1 MSRKN
6 CEFCPSVRDRF
17 ARSELRLLLL
27 FFRKRLDGSVAYASL
42 YPLGEPVKDMEEFGG
57 RDMNG
62 YSGGERPFLVWLISI
77 FALFIFPVSASAQGS
92 YLNQTLIDETA
103 DFDPQDWRPIQAKDL
118 PNHGEKVSVSP
129 QNRGVLL
136 YADDSIAI
144 FNRGNVRTREQNAS
158 GRPISKIIPEGP
170 ICSAPEWH
178 REWRQDSTRY
188 NIAPVTV
195 PSMHV
200 VVVINE
206 APTFEIS
213 RALFEHKLKP
223 IIRDQVVEKFCG
235 GKAVFVQTDIW
246 LVGLQ
251 HSSEGKIF
259 NIAEFTYPE
268 YRVGADAREH
278 SSFQLV
284 SGAQSLRIRPYDAG
298 FATGFLY
305 FWENL
310 PESDR
315 MRLDAMDFGTREAD
329 TLSLSLGHGVS
340 EFENGKIK
348 TLNKKWERLSYADY
362 NWHKAQSAKRTRD
375 VLAARQEAEDLAKA
389 FIAGLAIM
397 QFRNYCY
404 GNDTPWWA
412 WDLHDVWGRRELDAC
427 KHYFGE

>member
-1 MSRKN
+1 MNRN
-6 CEFCPSVRDRF
+6 CW
-17 ARSELRLLLL
+17 
-27 FFRKRLDGSVAYASL
+27 
-42 YPLGEPVKDMEEFGG
+42 
-57 RDMNG
+57 
-62 YSGGERPFLVWLISI
+62 GERSFILWLIGC
-77 FALFIFPVSASAQGS
+77 FAVWFVPSFAVAQGS
-92 YLNQTLIDETA
+92 YLNETLIDESA
-103 DFDPQDWRPIQAKDL
+103 AFDLQDWRPIQAIDL
-118 PNHGEKVSVSP
+118 PNYGDTVSVSP

-136 YADDSIAI
+136 YAEDSIAI

-188 NIAPVTV
+188 NVAPVTV

-213 RALFEHKLKP
+213 RAWFEQNLKP
-223 IIRDQVVEKFCG
+223 IMRDQVVGNFCG
-235 GKAVFVQTDIW
+235 GKTVSVQADIW

-251 HSSEGKIF
+251 HSSDGRIF
-259 NIAEFTYPE
+259 NIAEFAYPD

-278 SSFQLV
+278 SSFQLEN
-284 SGAQSLRIRPYDAG
+284 GAQSLRIRPYDAG
-298 FATGFLY
+298 FATGFFY

-310 PESDR
+310 PEPQR
-315 MRLDAMDFGTREAD
+315 TRLEAMDFD
-329 TLSLSLGHGVS
+329 TSDANALSLSLGYGVS
-340 EFENGKIK
+340 EFENGRIK

-362 NWHKAQSAKRTRD
+362 NWHKAQSAKRTQD

-389 FIAGLAIM
+389 FIAGLAIL

>member
-1 MSRKN
+1 MR
-6 CEFCPSVRDRF
+6 
-17 ARSELRLLLL
+17 
-27 FFRKRLDGSVAYASL
+27 
-42 YPLGEPVKDMEEFGG
+42 
-57 RDMNG
+57 
-62 YSGGERPFLVWLISI
+62 
-77 FALFIFPVSASAQGS
+77 
-92 YLNQTLIDETA
+92 
-103 DFDPQDWRPIQAKDL
+103 
-118 PNHGEKVSVSP
+118 
-129 QNRGVLL
+129 
-136 YADDSIAI
+136 
-144 FNRGNVRTREQNAS
+144 
-158 GRPISKIIPEGP
+158 
-170 ICSAPEWH
+170 
-178 REWRQDSTRY
+178 
-188 NIAPVTV
+188 
-195 PSMHV
+195 
-200 VVVINE
+200 
-206 APTFEIS
+206 IS

-235 GKAVFVQTDIW
+235 GKTVFVQTDIW

-251 HSSEGKIF
+251 HSSEGEIF

-298 FATGFLY
+298 FATGFFY

-315 MRLDAMDFGTREAD
+315 TRLEAMDFGTREAD

-348 TLNKKWERLSYADY
+348 TLSKKWERLSYADY

-389 FIAGLAIM
+389 FIAGLAIT

>member
-1 MSRKN
+1 M
-6 CEFCPSVRDRF
+6 DRG
-17 ARSELRLLLL
+17 
-27 FFRKRLDGSVAYASL
+27 FR
-42 YPLGEPVKDMEEFGG
+42 
-57 RDMNG
+57 
-62 YSGGERPFLVWLISI
+62 GERLFIIWLIGF
-77 FALFIFPVSASAQGS
+77 FALCLFPVSAVAQGS
-92 YLNQTLIDETA
+92 FLNETLIEETA
-103 DFDPQDWRPIQAKDL
+103 DFNPQDWRPIQAKDL
-118 PNHGEKVSVSP
+118 PNFGETVSVSP

-136 YADDSIAI
+136 YAEDAIAI

-188 NIAPVTV
+188 NIAPVAV

-206 APTFEIS
+206 PPTFEIS
-213 RALFEHKLKP
+213 RAWFEQNLKP
-223 IIRDQVVEKFCG
+223 IMRDQVVGNFCG
-235 GKAVFVQTDIW
+235 GKTVSVQADIW

-251 HSSEGKIF
+251 HSSDGQIF
-259 NIAEFTYPE
+259 NVAEFAYPD
-268 YRVGADAREH
+268 YLVGANAREH
-278 SSFQLV
+278 SSFQLEN
-284 SGAQSLRIRPYDAG
+284 GDQSLRIRPYDAG
-298 FATGFLY
+298 FATGFFY
-305 FWENL
+305 FWEKL
-310 PESDR
+310 PEPER
-315 MRLDAMDFGTREAD
+315 TRLEAMDFD
-329 TLSLSLGHGVS
+329 TSDANALSLSLGYGVS
-340 EFENGKIK
+340 EFENGRIK

-362 NWHKAQSAKRTRD
+362 NWHKAQSAKRTQD

-389 FIAGLAIM
+389 FIAGLAIL